1 MAAIDFPTATS
12 NGQTFEADSGVIY
25 TYVGTPPN
33 GFWSGTFGTTGL
45 TTLDGRYIAKN
56 DSNTIQT
63 IQTQGLKFNS
73 GNADTILIDGLNS
86 RIGIG
91 TTSPTRNLT
100 VSNGTNPIIAVQ
112 NSGQSTEGVFNAP
125 SGGTINLGTVS
136 TADLTLSTNSL
147 EHVRINSSGRI
158 GIGESAP
165 QAKLHVKEGNSGV
178 TPDSNRDTLFL
189 EAAGNAGLT
198 IGTPNANSGYVA
210 FGDPED
216 ENAGQI
222 IYRHSN
228 NSMSLFTAGSERA
241 SIDSSG
247 RLLVGTSSD
256 FTNGTGTK
264 LQSVDP
270 AGGQIAIG
278 RDTSSMAVGNLVGR
292 IRWYGNVGGTPEETA
307 RIAVEADDTH
317 ALGDKPGRLVF
328 STTADGASSP
338 TARMTINSSG
348 ATYITGDSATS
359 QPGYLSLQGGGA
371 AVNSGTQFCKIAFLT
386 QDVNVAGADK
396 ECARIGVIAEN
407 DHGGNSDAKAGIAFF
422 TRRDE
427 LDDPN
432 ERMRINNLGNLG
444 IGTTSP
450 SELLHI
456 SALGAT
462 DEPTLKISSEN
473 SNIFLRTAGSSGL
486 FPTGGAANDGELIY
500 IGGDFRVGNG
510 TANGNLIFFNGSGY
524 PERMRIDSSGRL
536 LVGTSTARA
545 NFYSSTNAP
554 AGQFEGTGNDGSAL
568 ALIQNFNANTLGGQL
583 ILAKSNGSSIGSNT
597 LVASGNA
604 CGRVTFQ
611 GNDGTQ
617 FVEAAQIRCDV
628 DGTPGAS
635 DMPGRLV
642 FSTTADGSDSP
653 AERMRINRRGEF
665 TLSGGVSNY
674 QFFILKVTNGGA
686 QNLLR
691 LRADGVFDTGNASKS
706 PYNLTTATAAN
717 VVVESSGYLK
727 RSTSS
732 IRYKTDVETLQ
743 SQYADAILN
752 CRPVWYRSLA
762 ELDNKD
768 WGYWGF
774 IAEEVAEIDPRLVFW
789 KTHETTKDENGNDI
803 EVELNEPV
811 AESVQ
816 YDRFVPHLLNL
827 IQRQQQ
833 VIETISNE
841 NPINIRQ
848 TTSLLNNPFITFL
861 NSNGDTAG
869 SIIQNGVNSV
879 TYATSSDYRLKD
891 NVVELTAAIPR
902 LKQLAPKRFNFIAAA
917 DVTVDG
923 FLAHEAQ
930 AVVPEAVTGSHNQ
943 VDGDGNPV
951 MQGID
956 QSKLVPLLTAALQ
969 EAIGRIETLEAKV
982 ATLEG
987 S

>member
-33 GFWSGTFGTTGL
+33 GFWSGTFGTAGL

-100 VSNGTNPIIAVQ
+100 VSSGTNAIIAVQ

-125 SGGTINLGTVS
+125 SGGTINLGTIGTV
-136 TADLTLSTNSL
+136 DLTLSTNSI
-147 EHVRINSSGRI
+147 ECFRIDSSGNV
-158 GIGESAP
+158 GIGESDP

-198 IGTPNANSGYVA
+198 IGTPNSNSGYVA

-216 ENAGQI
+216 ENTGQI
-222 IYRHSN
+222 IYRHASD
-228 NSMSLFTAGSERA
+228 SMGFFTAGTERM
-241 SIDSSG
+241 
-247 RLLVGTSSD
+247 L
-256 FTNGTGTK
+256 
-264 LQSVDP
+264 
-270 AGGQIAIG
+270 
-278 RDTSSMAVGNLVGR
+278 
-292 IRWYGNVGGTPEETA
+292 
-307 RIAVEADDTH
+307 
-317 ALGDKPGRLVF
+317 
-328 STTADGASSP
+328 
-338 TARMTINSSG
+338 INSSG
-348 ATYITGDSATS
+348 GTSVIGDSATS
-359 QPGYLSLQGGGA
+359 QPGYLSLLGGGA
-371 AVNSGTQFCKIAFLT
+371 AVTNGTEFCKIDFLT
-386 QDVNVAGADK
+386 QDVNVAGGDK

-407 DHGGNSDAKAGIAFF
+407 DHGINSDAKAGIAFF

-427 LDDPN
+427 LEAPS
-432 ERMRINNLGNLG
+432 EKLRINNIGNVG
-444 IGTTSP
+444 IGTQSP
-450 SELLHI
+450 GELLHI

-473 SNIFLRTAGSSGL
+473 SNIFLRTAGSSGS
-486 FPTGGAANDGELIY
+486 FPTGGAGNDAELLY
-500 IGGDFRVGNG
+500 IGGDFRIGIG
-510 TANGNLIFFNGSGY
+510 GANQNLIFFNGNGY
-524 PERMRIDSSGRL
+524 TERMRIDNSGNVGIGTSNPTRELQLGNNTSSAEVISLQTTTTGNGSIYFGDNVATSGEYAGVLRYSHSDNAMQFWTSSSEQMRLDSSGEL
-536 LVGTSTARA
+536 LIGTTHSNGLTIGFATTSAQQNGILYTNGSPYSDTDIYGCGLSGAWKGRIKFYTSNNGA
-545 NFYSSTNAP
+545 ASLAGFVDEEGNLALGRTNFSVIAYGQTSGDGQWLYRRSSGAPNYNQGSVIQSTNADGGW
-554 AGQFEGTGNDGSAL
+554 AMMYLNKFAWNTGDDQRYLDLYKNGQTHARL
-568 ALIQNFNANTLGGQL
+568 QLTANG
-583 ILAKSNGSSIGSNT
+583 
-597 LVASGNA
+597 
-604 CGRVTFQ
+604 
-611 GNDGTQ
+611 
-617 FVEAAQIRCDV
+617 
-628 DGTPGAS
+628 
-635 DMPGRLV
+635 
-642 FSTTADGSDSP
+642 
-653 AERMRINRRGEF
+653 
-665 TLSGGVSNY
+665 
-674 QFFILKVTNGGA
+674 
-686 QNLLR
+686 
-691 LRADGVFDTGNASKS
+691 
-706 PYNLTTATAAN
+706 AN
-717 VVVESSGYLK
+717 VELTNQSDYRLKENVETYTGGLDAIKALRVCQFDWISNPSYP
-727 RSTSS
+727 
-732 IRYKTDVETLQ
+732 YKTV
-743 SQYADAILN
+743 
-752 CRPVWYRSLA
+752 
-762 ELDNKD
+762 
-768 WGYWGF
+768 GF
-774 IAEEVAEIDPRLVFW
+774 IAHEVDEILDDIVTGVKDGTRIDEGGNEVAEYQSLDQSRLVPYLTSALQEAIA
-789 KTHETTKDENGNDI
+789 K
-803 EVELNEPV
+803 
-811 AESVQ
+811 
-816 YDRFVPHLLNL
+816 
-827 IQRQQQ
+827 
-833 VIETISNE
+833 IETLELPNK

-861 NSNGDTAG
+861 NSSGDTAG

-902 LKQLAPKRFNFIAAA
+902 LKQLAPKRFNFTAAA